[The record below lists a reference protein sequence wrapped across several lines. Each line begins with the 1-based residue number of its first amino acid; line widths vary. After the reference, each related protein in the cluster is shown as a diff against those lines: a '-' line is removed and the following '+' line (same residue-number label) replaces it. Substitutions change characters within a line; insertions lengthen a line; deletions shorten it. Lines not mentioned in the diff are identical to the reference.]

1 MKRLILL
8 TLAVMICLLSF
19 STYAFAE
26 GEAEQPKQDENIVPG
41 SAMNISKE
49 NTYPNPTQ
57 DLPRLHPSDLASEL
71 LSTTDIKIE
80 NPDLIKMFN
89 ESTIKG
95 SKLALGMNVSIFL
108 GQWPL
113 AYDSDETTVNW
124 EFEKVNTNYQDNR
137 GGTAVK
143 PISFNQEQQKKI
155 KGGLTADI
163 PNADMVQ
170 KMMMLEAGE
179 KTKMPLSF
187 HTVIGYGT
195 KVERTYNIPTKNVG
209 YLYAYV
215 PAVNEKGKVTY
226 GEVYLR
232 MKGDKRWLEVKNVTQ
247 QGIGAWIPIQD
258 YLDFKFITANQPK

>member
-1 MKRLILL
+1 MKRLILIS
-8 TLAVMICLLSF
+8 LAILFCFLSF

-26 GEAEQPKQDENIVPG
+26 GEEEPKTEKKLIPD
-41 SAMNISKE
+41 SAMSISKE

-57 DLPRLHPSDLASEL
+57 DLPRLHPSELAEEL
-71 LSTTDIKIE
+71 IDSTENKVE

-89 ESTIKG
+89 ESSIKG

-124 EFEKVNTNYQDNR
+124 EFEKVNTNFVDNR
-137 GGTAVK
+137 GGK
-143 PISFNQEQQKKI
+143 ESKKMEFNQEQQKKV

-163 PNADMVQ
+163 LNADMVK
-170 KMMMLEAGE
+170 KMMMLEAAE
-179 KTKMPLSF
+179 KTKLPLSF
-187 HTVIGYGT
+187 DTVVGYGT
-195 KVERTYNIPTKNVG
+195 KVERVYNIPTKNVG
-209 YLYAYV
+209 YLHAYA
-215 PAVNEKGKVTY
+215 PAVSEKGKVTY

-232 MKGDKRWLEVKNVTQ
+232 MKGDEKWLEVKNVTQ

-258 YLDFKFITANQPK
+258 YLDFKFITSNQPH